1 MKTMLNITLGLSLMC
16 LGLAC
21 TKAPAEAPAEGTKQ
35 AALSA
40 TDKAGSEKK
49 AAEAPAAPAIKTDKG
64 VDLTNKVIK
73 VGALNAE
80 SGPAAPLGKPFALG
94 KRIMAAQV
102 NAGGMLPEGWKLE
115 MVERDHGYN
124 PQKSVQYYSELK
136 DEVLFIA
143 SSFGT
148 PTTLPLRSHLKRDNT
163 IAFPAS
169 FSSQMAEFAHT
180 PPLGPSYAIEAQRAM
195 DWAVESAGGAAAVK
209 AAVVYQ
215 QDDYGKDG
223 LAGWQ
228 KAAKQHGVTIVSEQ
242 AVARGQKDFSAIVTA
257 LKDAGATHVLL
268 CVLPSATGP
277 LLGTAAKLA
286 FGPKWIGNTPAWLD
300 AFFSPDVIPAAVF
313 ANFFWVQSVPFWGE
327 DVKGMKTF
335 LDGFKAHGGEA
346 RPDFYVLA
354 SYIQGLVMVE
364 ALKRAIEAKD
374 MTRAGFFKALQGIDG
389 FDAGGLIQPV
399 SLTKVPYVTGTRT
412 RVLKPDMTNKT
423 WTVVAPYASPK
434 S

>member
-1 MKTMLNITLGLSLMC
+1 MKTTLTAALALSLF
-16 LGLAC
+16 LAIGC
-21 TKAPAEAPAEGTKQ
+21 GKPPA
-35 AALSA
+35 
-40 TDKAGSEKK
+40 D
-49 AAEAPAAPAIKTDKG
+49 APAAPAPNAEAGTKEAPKADTAKKAPEIKTDKG

-94 KRIMAAQV
+94 KRIMVAQV
-102 NAGGMLPEGWKLE
+102 NAGKMLPDGWKLE

-136 DEVLFIA
+136 DDVLFIA
-143 SSFGT
+143 NSFGT

-163 IAFPAS
+163 VAFPAS
-169 FSSQMAEFAHT
+169 LSSQMAEFALT
-180 PPLGPSYAIEAQRAM
+180 PPLGPSYAVEAERAM
-195 DWAVESAGGAAAVK
+195 DWAVESSGGAANVK
-209 AAVVYQ
+209 AAVVFQ

-223 LAGWQ
+223 LSGW
-228 KAAKQHGVTIVSEQ
+228 KSAAKRHGVTVVTEQ

-277 LLGTAAKLA
+277 LLGTAAKLG

-300 AFFSPDVIPAAVF
+300 AFFSPKVIPGAVF
-313 ANFFWVQSVPFWGE
+313 ANFYWVQSSPFWGE

-335 LDGFKAHGGEA
+335 LEGFKAHAGEA

-364 ALKRAIEAKD
+364 ALKKAIENKD
-374 MTRAGFFKALQGIDG
+374 LTRAGFLKSLQGIDG
-389 FDAGGLIQPV
+389 FDAGGLAQPL

-423 WTVVAPYASPK
+423 WTVEAPYASPK